1 MPPRTAVRHSA
12 IPCGALAR
20 EAFPSPNYADCYA
33 ATLPPGVPPDVDAFV
48 RACFKATPDWVDRL
62 MAARNLIVRPFGI
75 KAASDGPRPDID
87 EVALI
92 EGSGFGL
99 FNIKARSEHEILL
112 GEDDKHLDFRA
123 GFLVRRAGDRVEGSI
138 STVVR
143 FNGWLGRA
151 YFAPVR
157 LAHGTIVSEMLRHT
171 VRQLDREVVDAR

>member
-1 MPPRTAVRHSA
+1 MTARLGVRHSA

-20 EAFPSPNYADCYA
+20 EAFPSPDYADCYSA
-33 ATLPPGVPPDVDAFV
+33 ILPPGTPLDVDAFV

-75 KAASDGPRPDID
+75 KTANEDPRPDID
-87 EVALI
+87 QVALI

-99 FNIKARSEHEILL
+99 FNIKARTEHEILL

-123 GFLVRRAGDRVEGSI
+123 GFLVRRAGERVQGSI

-157 LAHGTIVSEMLRHT
+157 IAHGTIVSEMLRRT
-171 VRQLDREVVDAR
+171 IRQLDRELVDAR